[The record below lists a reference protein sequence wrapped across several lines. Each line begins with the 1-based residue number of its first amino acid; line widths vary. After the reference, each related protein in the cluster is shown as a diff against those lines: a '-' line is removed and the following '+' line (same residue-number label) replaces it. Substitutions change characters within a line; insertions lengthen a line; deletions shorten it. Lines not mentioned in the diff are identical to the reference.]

1 MQQYTFQLQNGL
13 QVPALIFGTYKT
25 AEGQNE
31 DVLLTA
37 IEAGY
42 RAFDTASFYG
52 TESYLGSALRKS
64 GLAREEVFITS
75 KLWKTEMGYENAM
88 AAARRS
94 LEALQTDYLDL
105 YLIHWPLPDPDYADW
120 KALDLET
127 WQALEELYDQ
137 GVVKAIGVSNFHP
150 HHIENLL
157 AHGRIAPM
165 VDQLEY
171 HPGHAQEAAVA
182 YCQARNILVQAWS
195 PLGKR
200 RVLDD
205 PLVCSL
211 AEKYRVSPAQICL
224 KFALQR
230 GVVPLPK
237 ASSLERMR
245 QNMDLFSFEL
255 EEEDLYRLTC
265 MPPVGWSG
273 EHPDRPRVRLT

>member
-1 MQQYTFQLQNGL
+1 M
-13 QVPALIFGTYKT
+13 FGTYKT
-25 AEGQNE
+25 AEEKNE
-31 DVLLTA
+31 DILLTA

-42 RAFDTASFYG
+42 RGFDTASFYG
-52 TESYLGSALRKS
+52 TEEYLGSAIRKS
-64 GLAREEVFITS
+64 GLARKDVFITS
-75 KLWKTEMGYENAM
+75 KLWKTEMGYAGAM

-157 AHGRIAPM
+157 AHGRITPM

-182 YCQARNILVQAWS
+182 YCQARNIQVQAWS

-200 RVLDD
+200 RVLGD

-211 AEKYRVSPAQICL
+211 AEKYGVSPAQICL

-245 QNMDLFSFEL
+245 QNRDLFSFEL

-273 EHPDRPRVRLT
+273 EHPDRPRVRLS